1 MRLNIAYAD
10 YKNEKLYSQFI
21 SYSLKN
27 EMKSTND
34 YTLNDITT
42 YMNINKTFLVSNN
55 VTEYIDKNGSTNYK
69 IAIVPQYVTKKKI
82 DRLDAIVNTLCDRLY
97 IDVSKNNK
105 NVDVMTVNIDENDL
119 ILDDS
124 FSIPAINLTVNI
136 YDNHGVFD
144 IIKLHQ
150 INKTILNTTK

>member
-1 MRLNIAYAD
+1 
-10 YKNEKLYSQFI
+10 
-21 SYSLKN
+21 
-27 EMKSTND
+27 
-34 YTLNDITT
+34 
-42 YMNINKTFLVSNN
+42 MNINKTFLVSNN

-69 IAIVPQYVTKKKI
+69 IAIVPQYVMKKKI
-82 DRLDAIVNTLCDRLY
+82 DKLDTIVNTLCDKLY
-97 IDVSKNNK
+97 IDVSKNSK
-105 NVDVMTVNIDENDL
+105 NVDVMTVNIDEHDL

-150 INKTILNTTK
+150 INKTVLNNTK

>member
-1 MRLNIAYAD
+1 MRLNIVYSD

-21 SYSLKN
+21 SYTLKN
-27 EMKSTND
+27 EMKPSND

-42 YMNINKTFLVSNN
+42 YININKTFLVSNN
-55 VTEYIDKNGSTNYK
+55 VTEYIDKNGSTSYK

-82 DRLDAIVNTLCDRLY
+82 DKIDTIVNTLCDRLY
-97 IDVSKNNK
+97 IDVSKNSK

-119 ILDDS
+119 ILDDT
-124 FSIPAINLTVNI
+124 FSIPPVNLTVNI

-144 IIKLHQ
+144 IIKIHQ
-150 INKTILNTTK
+150 INKTVLKNTK

>member
-1 MRLNIAYAD
+1 MRLNIVYAD

-21 SYSLKN
+21 SYTLKN
-27 EMKSTND
+27 EMKPSND

-55 VTEYIDKNGSTNYK
+55 VTEYIDKNGSTSYK
-69 IAIVPQYVTKKKI
+69 IAIVPQYIMKKKI
-82 DRLDAIVNTLCDRLY
+82 DIVDTIVNTLCDRLY

-105 NVDVMTVNIDENDL
+105 NVDGMTIKLDETNL
-119 ILDDS
+119 IFDDS
-124 FSIPAINLTVNI
+124 YSIPPINLTVNI

-144 IIKLHQ
+144 IIKLHR
-150 INKTILNTTK
+150 INKTK

>member
-27 EMKSTND
+27 EMKPTND
-34 YTLNDITT
+34 YTLTNITT

-55 VTEYIDKNGSTNYK
+55 VTEYIDKNGSTSYK
-69 IAIVPQYVTKKKI
+69 IAIVPQYITKKKI
-82 DRLDAIVNTLCDRLY
+82 DKIEATVNTLCDKLY
-97 IDVSKNNK
+97 IDVSKNSK
-105 NVDVMTVNIDENDL
+105 NVDVMTVNIDESDL

-124 FSIPAINLTVNI
+124 YSIPSINLTVNI
-136 YDNHGVFD
+136 YDNHGIFD

-150 INKTILNTTK
+150 INKNK

>member
-1 MRLNIAYAD
+1 MRLNIVYAD

-21 SYSLKN
+21 SYTLKN
-27 EMKSTND
+27 EMKPSND

-42 YMNINKTFLVSNN
+42 YININKTFLVSNN
-55 VTEYIDKNGSTNYK
+55 VTEYIDKNGSTSYK

-82 DRLDAIVNTLCDRLY
+82 DKIDTIVNTLCDRLY
-97 IDVSKNNK
+97 IDVSKNSK

-119 ILDDS
+119 ILDDT
-124 FSIPAINLTVNI
+124 FSIPPVNLTVNI

-144 IIKLHQ
+144 IIKIYQ
-150 INKTILNTTK
+150 INKTVLKNTK

>member
-1 MRLNIAYAD
+1 MRVNIVYAD

-27 EMKSTND
+27 EMKPTND
-34 YTLNDITT
+34 YTLTDVTP
-42 YMNINKTFLVSNN
+42 YMNMNMNKTFLVSNN
-55 VTEYIDKNGSTNYK
+55 VTEYIDKNRSTSYK

-82 DRLDAIVNTLCDRLY
+82 VDKIDTIVNTLCDKLY
-97 IDVSKNNK
+97 IDVSKNSK
-105 NVDVMTVNIDENDL
+105 NVDVMTVNIDESDL

-150 INKTILNTTK
+150 INKTK

>member
-1 MRLNIAYAD
+1 MRLNIVYAD

-21 SYSLKN
+21 SYTLKN
-27 EMKSTND
+27 EMKPSND

-42 YMNINKTFLVSNN
+42 YMNINKTFLVSNT
-55 VTEYIDKNGSTNYK
+55 VTEYIDKNGSTSYK

-82 DRLDAIVNTLCDRLY
+82 DKIDTIVNTLCDRLY
-97 IDVSKNNK
+97 IDVSKNSK

-119 ILDDS
+119 ILDDT
-124 FSIPAINLTVNI
+124 FSIPPVNLTVNI

-144 IIKLHQ
+144 IIKIHQ
-150 INKTILNTTK
+150 INKTVLKNTK